1 MKARGL
7 KFTIMTIF
15 VLVLIAAYL
24 GVGLFVAPTVQ
35 ANDSVVVEDPLDGLP
50 TGDTEGGAEPDDDA
64 DDKYEEE
71 LILPADPL
79 ALVNY
84 ALNDLYS
91 SPGYKGT
98 IKMDGYVT
106 GSWGSTA
113 ELTLQQLAVGNIEN
127 CGSESLEELYFY
139 YNPSVVSPLLINIYA
154 VMSEYRAINTN
165 SATGQ
170 AFRVGTKSF
179 NLNEQTYDLNGTRA
193 YFEAKSFEDMLAK
206 FQIIYSLPMTMKFT
220 RANSYCSG
228 YPSETSLYKSV
239 QIKLYSSAIPYEVR
253 AYYRG
258 LSSFIPVLDS
268 SLFKGLTYTFV
279 INKKT
284 GELARMLIQHDVS
297 GTIGLVGLQTKLT
310 ALIQYQI
317 DYTIMDK
324 AFEVRKP
331 YLDSPKY
338 EEYLKSLE
346 DENTVFVQ
354 VA

>member
-1 MKARGL
+1 
-7 KFTIMTIF
+7 MTIF

-24 GVGLFVAPTVQ
+24 GVGMFATPTVQ
-35 ANDSVVVEDPLDGLP
+35 ANNSVVVEDPFEGLP
-50 TGDTEGGAEPDDDA
+50 SGDTDEETDPDDS
-64 DDKYEEE
+64 YEEE
-71 LILPADPL
+71 DEIILPSDPL

-91 SPGYKGT
+91 SAGYKGT
-98 IKMDGYVT
+98 IKMDGYGT

-113 ELTLQQLAVGNIEN
+113 ELTLQQLAVGNVEH
-127 CGSESLEELYFY
+127 CGNESLEELFFY
-139 YNPSVVSPLLINIYA
+139 YNPSSVSSLLINMYA

-170 AFRVGTKSF
+170 AFRVGTKSY
-179 NLNEQTYDLNGTRA
+179 NLSEQTYDLNGTRA
-193 YFEAKSFEDMLAK
+193 YFEAKSFEDMLAQ

-220 RANSYCSG
+220 SANSYCTG
-228 YPSETSLYKSV
+228 YSDKSKIYKSV

-258 LSSFIPVLDS
+258 LSSVIPVLDS
-268 SLFKGLTYTFV
+268 SLFKGVTYTFS

-284 GELARMLIQHDVS
+284 GELARMIVQHDVS
-297 GTIGLVGLQTKLT
+297 GTISLVGLQAKLT

-317 DYTIMDK
+317 DYTIMDE

-354 VA
+354 VT